1 MEKLVAILI
10 TYTLN
15 RGWLNRLA
23 DMITRYQLSK
33 EVKAI
38 NLDVVFSSFSKLVIY
53 GTLAVKMA
61 KVAKK
66 LAMIGGLGFAFTEQ
80 VKVFSKKKLKQKS
93 LF

>member
-23 DMITRYQLSK
+23 DIITRYQLSK

-80 VKVFSKKKLKQKS
+80 VKVFSKKS
-93 LF
+93 